1 MSRERLNII
10 GRAAFED
17 SMYVKSNSILIHE
30 LMLGRHDD
38 CLLTQGVK
46 VAENGLKKDGRS
58 RDHPTRSN
66 YNKTY
71 AEDSMDVKIVVTGV
85 GGKDGEGRTRNKE
98 RDHQK
103 GGSFEKG
110 GKRHKRAHT
119 PHPRPASK
127 PLHFSFSEAKCS
139 PPKIKPPSTKPHP
152 SHALTKHIEISS
164 SALNDLQ
171 GEGQVE
177 DQPEGVDYD
186 ESDDDECEYEYS
198 LEPWENTREDVTTKK
213 IFDDFFRFF
222 F

>member
-1 MSRERLNII
+1 MAQSPRRKYAGEKAKGVLYKPSAVKETRKFI
-10 GRAAFED
+10 GNSLPSQAQDKISAARKAN
-17 SMYVKSNSILIHE
+17 V
-30 LMLGRHDD
+30 
-38 CLLTQGVK
+38 Q

-85 GGKDGEGRTRNKE
+85 GGKDGEGRTRNEE

-119 PHPRPASK
+119 PHPRLASK

-152 SHALTKHIEISS
+152 SHALTKHIEISF
-164 SALNDLQ
+164 
-171 GEGQVE
+171 E
-177 DQPEGVDYD
+177 
-186 ESDDDECEYEYS
+186 
-198 LEPWENTREDVTTKK
+198 
-213 IFDDFFRFF
+213 
-222 F
+222 